1 VTDLIRLVRYELQR
15 DGELVPYRDV
25 VEERYQGWLLR
36 QEQAGAAF
44 TEEQRWWLDA
54 IRDTV
59 VQAAGVHLDD
69 LDEAPFTSRNGLDG
83 AYAQFGA
90 DIQHIVIELDR
101 ELGA

>member
-1 VTDLIRLVRYELQR
+1 
-15 DGELVPYRDV
+15 
-25 VEERYQGWLLR
+25 
-36 QEQAGAAF
+36 
-44 TEEQRWWLDA
+44 
-54 IRDTV
+54 